1 MRIQPTQPQP
11 TFGWKFNQQISRYGS
26 SMMKTSEYH
35 RDDGLKLLVVDSF
48 RNGKQVTKT
57 KELYDKN
64 WKLLK
69 CKVIDFINGKKNKSY
84 YI

>member
-1 MRIQPTQPQP
+1 MRIEPTKTQPV
-11 TFGWKFNQQISRYGS
+11 FGWKYVQQMSRYGNS
-26 SMMKTSEYH
+26 VMQSTEYYP
-35 RDDGLKLLVVDSF
+35 DNGLKLLVVDSF
-48 RNGKQVTKT
+48 RNGKQVAKT